1 MNIAQLNPIFKNKAF
16 TLLSS
21 PIINKVAIIRDSLT
35 LNCFWE
41 TLCTFAMFHTL
52 SFWICQT
59 AGTMHLKS
67 PGNIITD
74 WVLVFVMY
82 FRGNNRI
89 DIFRYIALEI
99 SSKPYQQ
106 VAVWKTSFLKFNN
119 AHLKLSDQMTSL
131 IL

>member
-1 MNIAQLNPIFKNKAF
+1 MNIAQLNPIFKNKSF

-52 SFWICQT
+52 GFWICKT
-59 AGTMHLKS
+59 AGTMHHKS
-67 PGNIITD
+67 RNKTITD
-74 WVLVFVMY
+74 WVLVFV
-82 FRGNNRI
+82 RRNNRI
-89 DIFRYIALEI
+89 NIFRYMALEI

-119 AHLKLSDQMTSL
+119 AHLKLPDQMTSL